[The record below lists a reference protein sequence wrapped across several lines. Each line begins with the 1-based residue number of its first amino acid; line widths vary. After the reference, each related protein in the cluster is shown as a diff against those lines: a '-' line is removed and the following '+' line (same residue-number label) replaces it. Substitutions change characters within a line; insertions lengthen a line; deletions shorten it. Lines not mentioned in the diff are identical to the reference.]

1 MKRLSIISLATAL
14 SCSAFAA
21 DDMNSLKAELEQ
33 LKSQVAE
40 LKKNQESAD
49 LSSLAKQVKELKVR
63 TGGDNIKWDI
73 DYRASY
79 DYLRYKMNGAAPYS
93 SASMQAMMPTVVA
106 GMVASGAAP
115 TAGAAMT
122 ALNGMMP
129 AMAKDAILGNQPE
142 NYSNSGL
149 LTNRLVLGMKAAPT
163 KNLSFIGKLSMNKAF
178 GDTANHSQ
186 SNTTPGFAN
195 FDWVT
200 NENAL
205 DTTVHVKEAYF
216 IYFGD
221 MGPIPYT
228 ASVGRRPS
236 YDGLPGNMREGNAD
250 ANSPLSH
257 LINVEYD
264 GASFKF
270 DLDKLT
276 GISGMSFK
284 LCMGKGLT
292 NARPRFDMFGPDYSK
307 DLTKNADVDL
317 YGFIFVPYDD
327 GQYSIHSMFFKANN
341 MIGFD
346 QSDMSAFQTAYGRY
360 YSSNYD
366 TLMNYYIQGAGG
378 AASNHY
384 QNSTGLQ
391 NLSAK
396 AAALQF
402 KNVGALNSG
411 TILAMAN
418 GIGNGWSNFL
428 DNTTAFASYA
438 FTKTLPSSG
447 HTMLGSGDSKF
458 GSSWWLGVQIPAVFT
473 AEGKIGIEY
482 NQGSKYWRSVT
493 YGEDTMIGSKLATRG
508 KAWEGYYNQP
518 LAKNLDMQLRYTYI
532 NYDYAGSNG
541 FFGAEGTPYSMDEA
555 TAAGLNVVK
564 SASDARAYIRYRY

>member
-79 DYLRYKMNGAAPYS
+79 DYVRYNLAGAQTMYATPTAALNGAALTGMGFGDVS
-93 SASMQAMMPTVVA
+93 SNFGYPAGSVYASRM
-106 GMVASGAAP
+106 AAAN
-115 TAGAAMT
+115 TA
-122 ALNGMMP
+122 
-129 AMAKDAILGNQPE
+129 
-142 NYSNSGL
+142 SNSAL

-163 KNLSFIGKLSMNKAF
+163 KELSFIGKLSMNKAF

-186 SNTTPGFAN
+186 SNTQPGTAN
-195 FDWVT
+195 FDWIT

-205 DTTVHVKEAYF
+205 DTTVRLKEAYF

-221 MGPIPYT
+221 MGPVSYT

-236 YDGLPGNMREGNAD
+236 YDGLPGNMREGNAN

-264 GASFKF
+264 GASFLF
-270 DLDKLT
+270 NLEKLT
-276 GISGMSFK
+276 SVPGMSFK

-292 NARPRFDMFGPDYSK
+292 NAKPRFQMDGTDYSK
-307 DLTKNADVDL
+307 DKTKNSDVDL
-317 YGFIFVPYDD
+317 AGFIFVPYDD
-327 GQYSIHSMFFKANN
+327 GQYSIHSMFFKAHN
-341 MIGFD
+341 MIGYKASEMFNY
-346 QSDMSAFQTAYGRY
+346 QSAYANYMLAQMASATTSNLNDLAYTY
-360 YSSNYD
+360 N
-366 TLMNYYIQGAGG
+366 NAAGAMQFH
-378 AASNHY
+378 N
-384 QNSTGLQ
+384 TG
-391 NLSAK
+391 NIY
-396 AAALQF
+396 
-402 KNVGALNSG
+402 GG

-428 DNTTAFASYA
+428 DNTTAFASWAYS
-438 FTKTLPSSG
+438 KTQPNSLG
-447 HTMLGSGDSKF
+447 MLGSSDAKY
-458 GSSWWLGVQIPAVFT
+458 GSSWWLGVQMPAVFT
-473 AEGKIGIEY
+473 ADGKIGIEY
-482 NQGSKYWRSVT
+482 NQGSKYWRSIT
-493 YGEDTMIGSKLATRG
+493 YGEDTMIGSKLAARG

-518 LAKNLDMQLRYTYI
+518 LTKNLDMQLRYTHI
-532 NYDYAGSNG
+532 SYDYTGSNG
-541 FFGAEGTPYSMDEA
+541 FFGAEGTPYTMDDA
-555 TAAGLNVVK
+555 ISAGMNPVK